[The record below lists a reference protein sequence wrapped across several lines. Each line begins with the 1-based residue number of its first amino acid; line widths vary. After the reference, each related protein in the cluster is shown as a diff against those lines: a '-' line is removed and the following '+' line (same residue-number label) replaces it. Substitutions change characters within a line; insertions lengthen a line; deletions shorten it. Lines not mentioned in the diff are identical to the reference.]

1 MKMYADN
8 KVLAGQLLE
17 TAFALLRNEG
27 RQPADVMALAYNL
40 LVGGIDVTTVQQ
52 SALRDYLRDVLANH
66 DNQVPATPA
75 RSACNARNDS
85 RGDLT

>member
-27 RQPADVMALAYNL
+27 RQPADGMALAYDL

-52 SALRDYLRDVLANH
+52 SALHDYLREVLADH
-66 DNQVPATPA
+66 DNQIPATLTG
-75 RSACNARNDS
+75 SARNTSNDAQGGS
-85 RGDLT
+85 I